1 MIITIYKVD
10 ENLRKKLF
18 SMFENMDNTMILS
31 YLQGHMGHA
40 WVDDLENPTAV
51 QVVVGDFL
59 FYAGNPNTKGA
70 EELLYNL
77 PEDSLVIV
85 NTDEWKKRIETIHK
99 GSIEKFKRYAF
110 KKNAKYLHCDHIQS
124 FLKALPEGYEL
135 KKVDKT
141 LAYDPSFQELS
152 EDFISQFKSID
163 DYINRGTGYCILCD
177 GQVVCGASSYSIYD
191 DGIEIEIDTHPNH
204 RRKGLATIAASALI
218 LDCLDRGI
226 YPSWDAANLQS
237 VNLAQKLGYVLDDAY
252 DTYYIRNIRHI

>member
-1 MIITIYKVD
+1 
-10 ENLRKKLF
+10 
-18 SMFENMDNTMILS
+18 MILS

-40 WVDDLENPTAV
+40 WADDPEIPTVA
-51 QVVVGDFL
+51 QVVVGDFI

-70 EELLYNL
+70 EELLYNI

-85 NTDEWKKRIETIHK
+85 NTDKWKNRIETTYK
-99 GSIEKFKRYAF
+99 GSIEKFQRYAF
-110 KKNAKYLHCDHIQS
+110 KKNAEYLHCDHIRS
-124 FLKALPEGYEL
+124 FLNELPKGYEL

-141 LAYDPSFQELS
+141 LAYDTSFQELS
-152 EDFISQFKSID
+152 EDFTSQFESID
-163 DYINRGTGYCILCD
+163 DYINRGIGYCILND
-177 GQVVCGASSYSIYD
+177 GQVVCGASSYSIYE

-237 VNLAQKLGYVLDDAY
+237 VNLAQKLGYVLDNAY
-252 DTYYIRNIRHI
+252 DTYYIRNIRNIQIKDME